1 MMKHHLLLIVHL
13 LAATIW
19 VGGHLILSIRFL
31 PQALKEKDASI
42 IRNFKN
48 KFEPVGL
55 PSLLILLLT
64 GILMAYDYNVTY
76 TQWFSFEDSIEKVV
90 SLKLLLLFITV
101 ALAINAQ
108 LFVFP
113 KLSSEKLVPVAIQI
127 IAVTILGVAMLVF
140 GSLVRVGGL

>member
-1 MMKHHLLLIVHL
+1 MKHHLLLIAHL

-19 VGGHLILSIRFL
+19 VGGHLILLIRFL

-42 IRNFKN
+42 IKNFKD

-64 GILMAYDYNVTY
+64 GVLMTYDYNVTY
-76 TQWFSFEDSIEKVV
+76 TQWFSFNDSIEKVV

-113 KLSSEKLVPVAIQI
+113 KLTSEKLVPVAIQI
-127 IAVTILGVAMLVF
+127 IAVTILGVAMLVL
-140 GSLVRVGGL
+140 GSFVRVGGL

>member
-1 MMKHHLLLIVHL
+1 MKHHLLLIVHL